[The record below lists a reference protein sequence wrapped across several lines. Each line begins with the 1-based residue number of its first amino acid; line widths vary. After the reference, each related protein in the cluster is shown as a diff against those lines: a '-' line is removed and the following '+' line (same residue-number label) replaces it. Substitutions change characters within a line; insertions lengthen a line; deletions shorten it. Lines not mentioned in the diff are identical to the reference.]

1 MNSVQEL
8 QNKLREAL
16 IDLLWDQWAVLGG
29 AASGRSGAVPF
40 VIDPEALLLATMRFG
55 RTDSRLAGE
64 ALDWLA
70 RNGKLVS
77 LQRLKNMQLA
87 TKLADTECLR
97 ELASFMTDAKYRNWQ
112 SLDQW
117 ASKTSTPSDGG
128 FVPEG
133 FQTRGMSQAPDCAA
147 PEAFVLRLRALFGV
161 SARPEVLAWL
171 LTHRAGYA
179 AEIARDVS
187 WFSKSVQAIL
197 NELDLSRLLVSE
209 AAGKRK
215 LYSLNPR
222 SETLHPS
229 LGKGLRWFS
238 QSWFYLGVHHIET
251 TLDALRES
259 PDRSVH
265 AQAIKIRE
273 VIPAMNT
280 AFRMAGVDKILIGL
294 NQLTGATLVN
304 SFLDGTRSIQNM
316 LTERNFKGIAA
327 GFSNTARG

>member
-16 IDLLWDQWAVLGG
+16 IDLLWDQWRVLGG
-29 AASGRSGAVPF
+29 AGNGRSGAVPF

-55 RTDSRLAGE
+55 RTDSRLTGE

-77 LQRLKNMQLA
+77 LQRLKNMQSSTMLA
-87 TKLADTECLR
+87 GTECLR
-97 ELASFMTDAKYRNWQ
+97 ELAGFMTDASYRNWH
-112 SLDQW
+112 SLGQW
-117 ASKTSTPSDGG
+117 ASKTSPPSGGG

-133 FQTRGMSQAPDCAA
+133 FQTRGMSQPPDCAA
-147 PEAFVLRLRALFGV
+147 PEAFILRLRALFGV

-171 LTHRAGYA
+171 LTHHAGYA

-197 NELDLSRLLVSE
+197 NELDLSRVLVNE
-209 AAGKRK
+209 TAGKRK

-229 LGKGLRWFS
+229 FGKGLRWFS
-238 QSWFYLGVHHIET
+238 QSWFYMGVLHVEA
-251 TLDALRES
+251 TLDALQES
-259 PDRSVH
+259 PGRSIH
-265 AQAIKIRE
+265 AQAIRIRE
-273 VIPAMNT
+273 VLPAMNT
-280 AFRMAGVDKILIGL
+280 ALRMAGADKVFVGL
-294 NQLTGATLVN
+294 NQLTGATLVD
-304 SFLDGTRSIQNM
+304 SFHEGTQSIQNM
-316 LTERNFKGIAA
+316 LTERNFPGTK
-327 GFSNTARG
+327 T

>member
-1 MNSVQEL
+1 MNSIQEL

-16 IDLLWDQWAVLGG
+16 IDLLWDQWAVMGG
-29 AASGRSGAVPF
+29 AGSGQSGRVPF

-55 RTDSRLAGE
+55 RTDSRLTGE

-70 RNGKLVS
+70 RNGKLMS
-77 LQRLKNMQLA
+77 LQRFKNMQLS
-87 TKLADTECLR
+87 TKLSGTECLR
-97 ELASFMTDAKYRNWQ
+97 ELAGFMTDAGYRNWQ

-117 ASKTSTPSDGG
+117 ASKTSTPSGGG

-147 PEAFVLRLRALFGV
+147 PEAFILRLRALFGV

-197 NELDLSRLLVSE
+197 NELDLSRVLVSE

-238 QSWFYLGVHHIET
+238 QSWFYMGMHHIEA
-251 TLDALRES
+251 TLDTLQTY
-259 PDRSVH
+259 PDRSIH

-273 VIPAMNT
+273 VLPAMN
-280 AFRMAGVDKILIGL
+280 AALRMADVDEVFIGL
-294 NQLTGATLVN
+294 NQLTGAPLVD

-316 LTERNFKGIAA
+316 LTERNFLGIPT
-327 GFSNTARG
+327 GLK

>member
-16 IDLLWDQWAVLGG
+16 IDLLWDQWIVLGG
-29 AASGRSGAVPF
+29 AGSGRSGEVPF

-55 RTDSRLAGE
+55 STGSRLTGE
-64 ALDWLA
+64 ALDWLT

-77 LQRLKNMQLA
+77 LQRLKNIQLS
-87 TKLADTECLR
+87 TKLADTKCLR
-97 ELASFMTDAKYRNWQ
+97 ELASFMTEAGYRNWN

-117 ASKTSTPSDGG
+117 ASKTSAPSGGG

-133 FQTRGMSQAPDCAA
+133 FQTRGMSQTPDCAA
-147 PEAFVLRLRALFGV
+147 PEAFILRLRALFGV
-161 SARPEVLAWL
+161 SARPEVLGWL

-197 NELDLSRLLVSE
+197 NELDLSGLLASE

-229 LGKGLRWFS
+229 MGRGLRWLS
-238 QSWFYLGVHHIET
+238 QSWFYLGMHYIESS
-251 TLDALRES
+251 LDALHES

-273 VIPAMNT
+273 VLPAMNT
-280 AFRMAGVDKILIGL
+280 ALRMTGVNKAFVGL
-294 NQLTGATLVN
+294 NQLTGATLVDYI
-304 SFLDGTRSIQNM
+304 LDGTRSIQSI
-316 LTERNFKGIAA
+316 LTERNFPGIPT
-327 GFSNTARG
+327 GFSNTARK

>member
-1 MNSVQEL
+1 
-8 QNKLREAL
+8 
-16 IDLLWDQWAVLGG
+16 
-29 AASGRSGAVPF
+29 
-40 VIDPEALLLATMRFG
+40 
-55 RTDSRLAGE
+55 
-64 ALDWLA
+64 
-70 RNGKLVS
+70 
-77 LQRLKNMQLA
+77 
-87 TKLADTECLR
+87 
-97 ELASFMTDAKYRNWQ
+97 
-112 SLDQW
+112 
-117 ASKTSTPSDGG
+117 
-128 FVPEG
+128 
-133 FQTRGMSQAPDCAA
+133 MSQTPDCAA
-147 PEAFVLRLRALFGV
+147 PEAF
-161 SARPEVLAWL
+161 
-171 LTHRAGYA
+171 THRAGYA

-251 TLDALRES
+251 ILDALHEP

-273 VIPAMNT
+273 LIPAMNT
-280 AFRMAGVDKILIGL
+280 AFRMAGVDKIFIGL

-316 LTERNFKGIAA
+316 LTERNFKGIPT